1 MSGVLAL
8 PHRAAMSIGRGFI
21 TAEDIANG
29 LGGRKSGANWQ
40 ARCPAHDDKTPSLS
54 LRDGDHGRPIFH
66 CFGGCSQR
74 EVIDALISRGLWP
87 DHGERREWRLPPI
100 RPKPRR
106 QEPDNGIIAARV
118 WRESVDAKGSWAE
131 EYLIGRGLKLPDDA
145 EVRCRT
151 LRLHPACWFPDGTKA
166 PALIAA
172 FTQIETVV
180 PRNPFFD
187 PPVTAIRRIRG
198 RGGDNKA
205 MLGPVTGKA
214 IMLSP
219 WWHVTD
225 TLHIAEGVETSLALY
240 GEGVRPIWA
249 AGSKGAIERFPVIDR
264 VKTLRIFA
272 DNDANGEGVAKAR
285 ECTER
290 WRQAGKRVVIRY
302 LEEPG
307 RDYAD

>member
-1 MSGVLAL
+1 MASTGSGDL
-8 PHRAAMSIGRGFI
+8 RRRSDRSRKGRNRT
-21 TAEDIANG
+21 TAH
-29 LGGRKSGANWQ
+29 SG
-40 ARCPAHDDKTPSLS
+40 
-54 LRDGDHGRPIFH
+54 
-66 CFGGCSQR
+66 
-74 EVIDALISRGLWP
+74 
-87 DHGERREWRLPPI
+87 
-100 RPKPRR
+100 
-106 QEPDNGIIAARV
+106 RV
-118 WRESVDAKGSWAE
+118 WRESRDANGTWAE
-131 EYLIGRGLKLPDDA
+131 GYLSGRGLSCPTMIQLAAEPLNFIRPVGSLTGPRPRLPRRFQANRDS
-145 EVRCRT
+145 RS
-151 LRLHPACWFPDGTKA
+151 P
-166 PALIAA
+166 
-172 FTQIETVV
+172 
-180 PRNPFFD
+180 NPFFD
-187 PPVTAIRRIRG
+187 PPVTAIHRIRG

-285 ECTER
+285 ECAER

-302 LEEPG
+302 LEETG